1 MEFTKE
7 LLQELKLA
15 YNKAVVDHVESFNFH
30 GHLLIPA
37 YAKYLIEYLDSQ
49 FG

>member
-15 YNKAVVDHVESFNFH
+15 YSKAVTDHVESFIFH
-30 GHLLIPA
+30 EHVLVTD
-37 YAKYLIEYLDSQ
+37 YAKYVIEYLDK
-49 FG
+49 

>member
-15 YNKAVVDHVESFNFH
+15 YNKAVADDVESFIFH
-30 GHLLIPA
+30 DHLLIPA
-37 YAKYLIEYLDSQ
+37 YAKYLIEYLDNQ
-49 FG
+49 FK